1 MGAATATANTTARKR
16 LLVFRALKT
25 MSSSSS
31 SSFSSSSSSRLMM
44 MMAVWVSS
52 SSSRSSASSA
62 CAASLA
68 RRTATTLAS
77 SSSSAFSPSSSSGSG
92 GGGAR
97 AAFLLILSLFVRR
110 RKSQRNSINYNLFYA
125 YSILSSLFFLS
136 LSLSLHPCSF
146 SLFESYR
153 LHLLLPRCE
162 IFSRIAS
169 FHSVERLAVQLVQ
182 VPQRVDV
189 FFVILVHDVFRN
201 RVVSVRFLSNL

>member
-1 MGAATATANTTARKR
+1 MRARARSVHFCEMKIFFFFFLLIENTTPHIYTWYYVYVYIYSR
-16 LLVFRALKT
+16 
-25 MSSSSS
+25 SSSSS
-31 SSFSSSSSSRLMM
+31 
-44 MMAVWVSS
+44 
-52 SSSRSSASSA
+52 
-62 CAASLA
+62 
-68 RRTATTLAS
+68 
-77 SSSSAFSPSSSSGSG
+77 SG

-110 RKSQRNSINYNLFYA
+110 RKSQRNAINYNLFYA
-125 YSILSSLFFLS
+125 YSILSSLFS
-136 LSLSLHPCSF
+136 LSLYPCSF

-189 FFVILVHDVFRN
+189 CFVILVHHVFRN
-201 RVVSVRFLSNL
+201 RVVSVRFLPNL

>member
-1 MGAATATANTTARKR
+1 MRSAHFCAMKIIFFFFLLIENTTPHIYPMCMCMCIYINSR
-16 LLVFRALKT
+16 
-25 MSSSSS
+25 SSSSS
-31 SSFSSSSSSRLMM
+31 SSSSS
-44 MMAVWVSS
+44 
-52 SSSRSSASSA
+52 
-62 CAASLA
+62 
-68 RRTATTLAS
+68 
-77 SSSSAFSPSSSSGSG
+77 SG

>member
-1 MGAATATANTTARKR
+1 VRVRSAHFCGMKIFFFFFLLIENTTPHIC
-16 LLVFRALKT
+16 T
-25 MSSSSS
+25 MCMCIYSRSSSSS
-31 SSFSSSSSSRLMM
+31 SS
-44 MMAVWVSS
+44 
-52 SSSRSSASSA
+52 
-62 CAASLA
+62 
-68 RRTATTLAS
+68 
-77 SSSSAFSPSSSSGSG
+77 SSSGG

-110 RKSQRNSINYNLFYA
+110 RKSQRNAINYNLFYA
-125 YSILSSLFFLS
+125 YSILSSLFSS
-136 LSLSLHPCSF
+136 LSLYPCSF

-189 FFVILVHDVFRN
+189 CFVILVHHVFRN
-201 RVVSVRFLSNL
+201 RVVSVRFLPNL